1 MYRVLIAEDE
11 EIIRRGVCNSLSW
24 EEIGCEIVGAVE
36 NGAEAIEWLKQ
47 ASPDLL
53 LCDIRMPEV
62 SGLDVARFICEN
74 RIDCKVILLTGYNEF
89 SYAQK
94 AITYGVFD
102 YLLKPVS
109 SDALK
114 TAINR
119 AIHVLR
125 ETAQQ
130 RSPTHSEDA
139 RHLLASFV
147 YSDDV
152 FIPPQD
158 SRVNAAG
165 LVAPRYAIAV
175 ASTDGGEG
183 SLCTDA
189 SVHLL
194 EALFEEAAA
203 QSIFH
208 HILPE
213 RNNITAFCIGYSSE
227 SFSDFYCW
235 ELLKIMYFQQKH
247 TPLILTASTPVPN
260 LSRLHEAFTEAC
272 SFLTQQPAQESSSP
286 NPIVKSVRNYLWEHY
301 AEPIKLSDV
310 ADHTYLNPS
319 YISRVMRKETG
330 VGFVEQLLY
339 IRVQKAKQL
348 LLTTSCRTFEIA
360 EQTGFG
366 SVKYF
371 SQVFRQYTQM
381 SPSQYRTRA
390 GVSTYI

>member
-1 MYRVLIAEDE
+1 MY
-11 EIIRRGVCNSLSW
+11 IRKVY
-24 EEIGCEIVGAVE
+24 AVH
-36 NGAEAIEWLKQ
+36 
-47 ASPDLL
+47 
-53 LCDIRMPEV
+53 
-62 SGLDVARFICEN
+62 
-74 RIDCKVILLTGYNEF
+74 
-89 SYAQK
+89 
-94 AITYGVFD
+94 GVFD

-114 TAINR
+114 AAIDR

-130 RSPTHSEDA
+130 RSPAHADNAT
-139 RHLLASFV
+139 HLLTSFV
-147 YSDDV
+147 YSDDGFV
-152 FIPPQD
+152 PSQD

-175 ASTDGGEG
+175 ASTDGGQV

-194 EALFEEAAA
+194 ETLFEEASARA
-203 QSIFH
+203 IFRH
-208 HILPE
+208 VLPE
-213 RNNITAFCIGYSSE
+213 RNNITAFCIGYSSD

-235 ELLKIMYFQQKH
+235 EVFKIMYFQQTH
-247 TPLILTASTPVPN
+247 TQLILTAGAPVTS
-260 LSRLHEAFTEAC
+260 LSRLHEAYAEAC
-272 SFLTQQPAQESSSP
+272 SLLAQQPAQESASS

-310 ADHTYLNPS
+310 ADHIYLNPS
-319 YISRVMRKETG
+319 YISRVIRKETG
-330 VGFVEQLLY
+330 IGFVEQLLY

-360 EQTGFG
+360 ELTGFG

-371 SQVFRQYTQM
+371 GQVFRQYTQM
-381 SPSQYRTRA
+381 SPGQYRTRA
-390 GVSTYI
+390 GVSTYN

>member
-36 NGAEAIEWLKQ
+36 NGAEAIELLKQ

-74 RIDCKVILLTGYNEF
+74 KIVCKVILLTGYNEF
-89 SYAQK
+89 SYAQQ

-114 TAINR
+114 AAINR
-119 AIHVLR
+119 AIHILR

-130 RSPTHSEDA
+130 RSPAHAEDA
-139 RHLLASFV
+139 AHLLKSFIYPDAV
-147 YSDDV
+147 C
-152 FIPPQD
+152 IPPQD

-165 LVAPRYAIAV
+165 LVAPHYAIAV
-175 ASTDGGEG
+175 ASTDGGLG

-194 EALFEEAAA
+194 ETLFKEAAA
-203 QSIFH
+203 RAIFR

-235 ELLKIMYFQQKH
+235 EVLKIMYFQQTH
-247 TPLILTASTPVPN
+247 IPLILTSGAPVTN
-260 LSRLHEAFTEAC
+260 LSRLHEAYAEAC
-272 SFLTQQPAQESSSP
+272 SLLAQQPSQESASS
-286 NPIVKSVRNYLWEHY
+286 NAIVKSVRNYLWEHY
-301 AEPIKLSDV
+301 KEPIKLSDV
-310 ADHTYLNPS
+310 ADHIYLNPS
-319 YISRVMRKETG
+319 YISRVIRKETG
-330 VGFVEQLLY
+330 IGFVEQLLY

-348 LLTTSCRTFEIA
+348 LLATSCRTFEIA
-360 EQTGFG
+360 ELTGFG

-371 SQVFRQYTQM
+371 GQVFRQYTQM
-381 SPSQYRTRA
+381 SPGQYRTRA
-390 GVSTYI
+390 GVSTYN